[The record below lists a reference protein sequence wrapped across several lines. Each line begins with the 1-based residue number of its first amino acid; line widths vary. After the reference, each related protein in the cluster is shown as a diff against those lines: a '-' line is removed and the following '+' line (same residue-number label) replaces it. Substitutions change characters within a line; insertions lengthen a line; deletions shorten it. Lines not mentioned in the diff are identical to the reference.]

1 VPAHKTIEDREKA
14 ATTCV
19 AALDLKIPVLL
30 DDMKDSVATAFH
42 GHPDRLF
49 ILSPDGTIAYR
60 GEKGPRGFNVTE
72 MKTAL
77 VKILKGGEEKELK
90 PSSDSP

>member
-1 VPAHKTIEDREKA
+1 MKQHQSIEDREKA

-30 DDMKDSVATAFH
+30 DDMNDSVAKAFH

-49 ILSPDGTIAYR
+49 ILSPKGTIAYR
-60 GEKGPRGFNVTE
+60 GEKGPRGFNITE
-72 MKTAL
+72 MQAAL
-77 VKILKGGEEKELK
+77 EKLLVPADKKE
-90 PSSDSP
+90 